1 MSNDFICYRFPSR
14 ELFRTLA
21 AAEGLISEAGELIT
35 ASHNHA
41 IVELGALTKGGTY
54 DEEGNTIEPPI
65 TLPGWHVNTAG
76 FAPPAW
82 DAHLIVVNSACNIFL
97 GGPDRAPDDDTL
109 EEMVQP

>member
-1 MSNDFICYRFPSR
+1 MSNDFVCYRFPSR

-35 ASHNHA
+35 NSHDHNL
-41 IVELGALTKGGTY
+41 VELGVITKGGV
-54 DEEGNTIEPPI
+54 E
-65 TLPGWHVNTAG
+65 LPGWHVNTSG

-109 EEMVQP
+109 EEMVR